1 MNNSQIYPFE
11 RNRYYPGKMLTSADF
26 EAEQSYFMNRER
38 FLSGL
43 MYGSGIVCGL
53 GVFSL
58 DDLSLLVESGVAFD
72 GNGREIVVD
81 SSVVKKLSAIE
92 GFDSLKSDNACLC
105 VRYKEEQTASVYAAG
120 KAEGDREYEYNRI
133 SEKYELFLSDMSD
146 IPPEIE
152 LETEFLVKNRFLK
165 SDHYLVEL
173 ALPATVSR
181 GRNVRISL
189 IIKKLSDY
197 DVRLSLDG
205 ILETPAFLSET
216 GTKQIDL
223 AVTDVSL
230 EKGEV
235 ITKDFWAKVENT
247 DSEETNIILRS
258 GSAHGYENDTAIP
271 VEKSFAVKIRLS
283 NHTPLELVSTEIGR
297 MSLEMR
303 AAGSRMDYVPLAEI
317 KLERTDN
324 AYIIEKVSESGVKHY
339 ITAPGQEFLRNS
351 YLEYFTKSVELVN
364 ETAAPIPDRNRDFSY
379 PASFSGN
386 EPSFGT
392 ETATGVLEIPLGVN
406 ASEGDIRFSGEIT
419 HGLGKGNVYVS
430 VGYESIEKD
439 DALMVSA
446 RNTIFGNP
454 ALFVGQG
461 GAQVDAETAVRVLND
476 KGSFVVAARLLHDV
490 DYLTLTYRWVA
501 IKFPAGAEMD
511 NTEDYFD
518 KSISAET
525 PTVVMGIKESH
536 FFGVVFHNMPKSSI
550 SYELTSQGSGE
561 INANGVYTAPAK
573 EGVYEIRIYCT
584 DMPVICTYAYA
595 IVKKDVVSEDS
606 AS

>member
-26 EAEQSYFMNRER
+26 EAEQSYYINRER
-38 FLSGL
+38 FLSSL
-43 MYGSGIVCGL
+43 MYGSGVVCGL

-72 GNGREIVVD
+72 GNGREIIID

-92 GFDSLKSDNACLC
+92 GFDSLKTDNACLC
-105 VRYKEEQTASVYAAG
+105 LRYKEEQIASVYAAG

-133 SEKYELFLSDMSD
+133 SEKYELFLNDSSD

-152 LETEFLVKNRFLK
+152 LETEFLVTNRFMK
-165 SDHYLVEL
+165 SDHYLVEV

-181 GRNVRISL
+181 GRNVRVSL

-205 ILETPAFLSET
+205 ILETPAFLSEK
-216 GTKQIDL
+216 GEKQLDL
-223 AVTDVSL
+223 SVTDVTL
-230 EKGEV
+230 KKGEV
-235 ITKDFWAKVENT
+235 ITRDFWAKVENT
-247 DSEETNIILRS
+247 DSDETNIILRS
-258 GSAHGYENDTAIP
+258 GSAHGYENDASVP
-271 VEKSFAVKIRLS
+271 VEKSFAVKIKIS
-283 NHTPLELVSTEIGR
+283 NRTPLELVSTEIGR

-303 AAGSRMDYVPLAEI
+303 AAGARMDFVPLAEI

-324 AYIIEKVSESGVKHY
+324 AYIIEKVTESGVKHY

-351 YLEYFTKSVELVN
+351 YLEYFNKSV
-364 ETAAPIPDRNRDFSY
+364 DFVRERTTSL
-379 PASFSGN
+379 PESTREFSHSSSSDGK
-386 EPSFGT
+386 EPSFAT
-392 ETATGVLEIPLGVN
+392 ETSTGVLEIPLGVN

-439 DALMVSA
+439 DALMASA
-446 RNTIFGNP
+446 RNTIYGNP

-461 GAQVDAETAVRVLND
+461 GAQVDAETAVRVMND

-501 IKFPAGAEMD
+501 MKFPAGAEMESM
-511 NTEDYFD
+511 EDYFD

-550 SYELTSQGSGE
+550 SYELTSQGAGE

-595 IVKKDVVSEDS
+595 IVKKDLVNEDGES
-606 AS
+606 